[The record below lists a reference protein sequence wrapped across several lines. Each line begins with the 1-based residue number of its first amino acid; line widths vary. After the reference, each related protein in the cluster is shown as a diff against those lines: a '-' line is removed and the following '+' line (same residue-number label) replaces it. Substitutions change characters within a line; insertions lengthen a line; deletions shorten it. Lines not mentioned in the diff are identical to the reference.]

1 MADKAKM
8 YVKIANM
15 ETLKLTCSWERW
27 LQFLKTAARLYKYNF
42 IDQVM
47 IHAQRPDATA
57 CADFELWN
65 KTMRRTV
72 RRGAKGIALVNE
84 TDEGIKLRYV
94 FDVSDTIEHENSRSP
109 QLWEM
114 QDSYEIPV
122 GAMLEQIYGSG
133 GNILEEQFSS
143 VARTV
148 VDSYWAEHEQDFIEA
163 IDGSSLQRCDTFD
176 VGVNFK
182 SIATTS
188 ILYMLMSRCG
198 MELKSNLQSEEFAN
212 IREFDTIDVV
222 KALGIVVSQLAQQ
235 VLRQI
240 EIVIHREKNRERGNL
255 YGRNRVPTERG
266 LSVSQSHSAGATG
279 RPLGQIRPDAQKVF
293 EGASPIDLPEP
304 FVRWDTVSSPNG
316 GGQYGARTFASDVAR
331 NDGEGRGN
339 ARITTGRHAEVGGY
353 REHLQSTNRGNLDDG
368 THLQIS
374 FEDIAEEAENAQ
386 ASSAS
391 SFSGKHS
398 AQTPKS
404 VEHNTTSAM
413 VRLPSD
419 GTAQDGQSQQRDYSF
434 EYQLLDRLRTDCN
447 YFLGSG
453 NRAEKHLWAGS
464 VRSQIAKMR
473 ELYKLLPEK
482 PEWLTAEQIEHYAE
496 EMSPRYEVVVYH
508 PTENSFDEKLD
519 YQTIEEAERIAQ
531 RYLDGTMDGDDL
543 AYGGA
548 AVYDLQSHQLV
559 RSFGHFPQQEPL
571 IITEPTTYAKAEN
584 YRITSE
590 MNLGGPK
597 ARFQSNLEAIKL
609 LKYLEET
616 AGQATPEQQ
625 QVLARYV
632 GWGGLAD
639 AFETSKAS
647 WHKEYEQLKQA
658 LTPEEYMSARAS
670 VLNAHYT
677 SATVIQ
683 AIYAALTHL
692 GFSGGRI
699 LEPACG
705 VGKMFGM
712 LPESMRKS
720 QLFGVELDS
729 ISGRIARQLYPKAE
743 ITVAGFETFDKPE
756 FFDVVIGNVSFGQ
769 YQVDDKSY
777 NKLGFSIHNY
787 FLAKS
792 IDQVHSGGIVA
803 CITSRYTLDAKDSTV
818 RRYLAQRAELL
829 GAIRL
834 PNTAFAVNA
843 GTSVVSD
850 ILFLQKRER
859 ILDVAP
865 EWTQLGRTDDGFL
878 INQYFVDHPE
888 MVLGT
893 PTSENTQYGREEYTV
908 VPNPANSLDLL
919 LADAIQNIQG
929 VFQSDRRD
937 LDVADIG
944 APASSLPASPDVRN
958 YSYTVIHGCLYY
970 RDGDEMRQVDISENN
985 KGRVQGLVAL
995 RDCLRQLISM
1005 QMDASTHESDI
1016 TAQRERLNR
1025 LYDTFLQQYGLI
1037 RDKKN
1042 EKCFEDDSSYP
1053 LLASLEEVDTN
1064 GQLIGKAAI
1073 FSRRTI
1079 KPHEVVTSVGSAS
1092 EALAVSIAEKAMVDM
1107 PYMMQLSGQTEAE
1120 IIEELRGVI
1129 FLNPEYLVDNS
1140 QPRYLTADE
1149 YLSGNVRVK
1158 LRTAQHAAEQNLDY
1172 QINVEA
1178 LKKAQPKDLEAA
1190 EIEVRLGATWI
1201 DKKYVQEFMYETFG
1215 TPSYLKRGIRVN
1227 YSSLTGEWRVEGKS
1241 TVLYNDVLAN
1251 TVFGT
1256 SRVNAYKLLEESLNL
1271 RDIRVYDTLQDP
1283 DGNERRV
1290 LNAKETTLAAQKQQA
1305 IRNAFRDWLWKDP
1318 ARRQTLVAQYNET
1331 WNATRVR
1338 EYDGQHLVFGGI
1350 NAEITL
1356 RPHQLGAIAHIIYGG
1371 NTLLAHEVGAGKT
1384 YEMVAAAMES
1394 KRLGL
1399 CTKSLFVVP
1408 NHLID
1413 QWAAEFLKLYP
1424 AANVL
1429 AAKKKDFEPK
1439 NRKRFCARIATGD
1452 YDAIIIGH
1460 SQFEKIPISQE
1471 RQRRL
1476 LQEQLEEIT
1485 QGIAEAKHNDGEHF
1499 TVKQMER
1506 VKKSLEV
1513 KLRKLQDGKAKDDV
1527 VTFEELGIDRLYVD
1541 EAHHYKNLFLFTKMR
1556 NVAGLSTADAQKSS
1570 DMFAKCRYMD
1580 ELTGN
1585 RGVVFATG
1593 TPVSNSMTEL
1603 YTMQRYLQYDRLQ
1616 ELNLVHFDSWASS
1629 FGETVTALE
1638 LAPEGTGYRARTRFS
1653 KFYNLPE
1660 LMTLFREVADIKT
1673 ADQLDLPTPHCE
1685 YHTVVSQPTENQ
1697 KEMVAA
1703 LSERASAVHS
1713 GSVDPSQD
1721 NMLKITSDG
1730 RKLGLDQRIIN
1741 PLLPDVQDTKVNKCV
1756 ENIVRIWNEGKE
1768 ERLTQLVF
1776 CDISTPKKN
1785 TSKKTEAQL
1794 DETEVIKEISIY
1806 DDIRDKLILQGVPNE
1821 EIAYIHDAN
1830 TEAKKEVLFEKVR
1843 KGEVRVLLGST
1854 QKMGAG
1860 TNVQD
1865 RLIALHDLDCPWRP
1879 GDLAQREGRIVRQG
1893 NRNKVVHV
1901 YRYCTQDTFDAY
1913 LWQTVE
1919 TKQKYISQI
1928 MTSKTPVRACE
1939 DVDDTVLSYAE
1950 IKALCAGD
1958 PRIKE
1963 RMDLDVDI
1971 AKLKM
1976 LRAEHNSKRYRLE
1989 DQLLKY
1995 FPERIGHYERYIAA
2009 LQSDMETAAAHA
2021 HSKDSFAGMML
2032 YGELYKDKESAG
2044 NKLISIIKE
2053 TKSGQLVKVGNY
2065 RGFEISLETDAWK
2078 KESKLTLNNH
2088 AKSLVILGT
2097 DPKGNITR
2105 IDNALAQ
2112 FPQRIEQAQ
2121 AELEN
2126 LRQQKMLAEQE
2137 VRQTWPYDNELE
2149 KKMARLTELDIA
2161 LNMEEKAPRNL
2172 NQILDDVK
2180 HGCKL
2185 GFQHD
2190 VEAEYEL

>member
-1 MADKAKM
+1 MADKAEM

-15 ETLKLTCSWERW
+15 EILKLTCSWELW
-27 LQFLKTAARLYKYNF
+27 TQFLTTAARLYKYDF
-42 IDQVM
+42 ASQVM
-47 IHAQRPDATA
+47 ISAQRPDATA

-65 KTMRRTV
+65 KTMHRTV

-84 TDEGIKLRYV
+84 TDDGIKLRYV
-94 FDVSDTIEHENSRSP
+94 FDVSDTIAHENSRSP

-114 QDSYEIPV
+114 QDNYEIPV
-122 GAMLEQIYGSG
+122 GAMLEQVYGSG
-133 GNILEEQFSS
+133 ENMLEEQLSS

-163 IDGSSLQRCDTFD
+163 VDGSSLQRYDTFD
-176 VGVNFK
+176 IGLNFK
-182 SIATTS
+182 SIATAS
-188 ILYMLMSRCG
+188 VLYMLMSRCG
-198 MELKSNLQSEEFAN
+198 MKPENKFQPAELAG
-212 IREFDTIDVV
+212 IREFDTLGVV

-240 EIVIHREKNRERGNL
+240 EAVIHREENRERGNQH
-255 YGRNRVPTERG
+255 GRNRVYSERG
-266 LSVSQSHSAGATG
+266 VSLSQSHSSGAAE
-279 RPLGQIRPDAQKVF
+279 RPLGQIRADAQKVS
-293 EGASPIDLPEP
+293 EGASPIDLSEP
-304 FVRWDTVSSPNG
+304 FVRRDAVSSPDG
-316 GGQYGARTFASDVAR
+316 GRQYGAQAFASDATR

-339 ARITTGRHAEVGGY
+339 ARIAAGKHAEVGRH

-374 FEDIAEEAENAQ
+374 LEDVVGEAENAQ

-391 SFSGKHS
+391 SF
-398 AQTPKS
+398 
-404 VEHNTTSAM
+404 
-413 VRLPSD
+413 L
-419 GTAQDGQSQQRDYSF
+419 
-434 EYQLLDRLRTDCN
+434 
-447 YFLGSG
+447 
-453 NRAEKHLWAGS
+453 EKIP
-464 VRSQIAKMR
+464 V
-473 ELYKLLPEK
+473 
-482 PEWLTAEQIEHYAE
+482 
-496 EMSPRYEVVVYH
+496 
-508 PTENSFDEKLD
+508 
-519 YQTIEEAERIAQ
+519 
-531 RYLDGTMDGDDL
+531 
-543 AYGGA
+543 
-548 AVYDLQSHQLV
+548 
-559 RSFGHFPQQEPL
+559 
-571 IITEPTTYAKAEN
+571 AEN
-584 YRITSE
+584 YRITNE

-609 LKYLEET
+609 LKSLEET
-616 AGQATPEQQ
+616 AGQAMPEQQ

-639 AFETSKAS
+639 AFEESKAS
-647 WHKEYEQLKQA
+647 WHKEYEQLKQV

-683 AIYAALTHL
+683 SIYVALSHM

-712 LPESMRKS
+712 LPENMRES

-729 ISGRIARQLYPKAE
+729 ISGRIARQLYPKAK
-743 ITVAGFETFDKPE
+743 ITVAGFETFNKPN
-756 FFDVVIGNVSFGQ
+756 FFDVVIGNVPFGQ

-792 IDQVHSGGIVA
+792 IDQVHPGGIVA
-803 CITSRYTLDAKDSTV
+803 CVTSRYTLDAKDSTV

-834 PNTAFAVNA
+834 PNTAFVANA

-859 ILDVAP
+859 VIDVAP
-865 EWTQLGRTDDGFL
+865 EWTQLGHSEDGFL

-888 MVLGT
+888 MVLGIQ
-893 PTSENTQYGREEYTV
+893 TSSNTQYGRQEYTV
-908 VPNPANSLDLL
+908 APSTTNSLDVLL
-919 LADAIQNIQG
+919 TDAIQNIQG
-929 VFQSDRRD
+929 IFQADRLELNVD
-937 LDVADIG
+937 DIE
-944 APASSLPASPDVRN
+944 APISSLPASPDVRN
-958 YSYTVIHGCLYY
+958 YSYTMIHGCLYY
-970 RDGDEMRQVDISENN
+970 RVGDEMNRVDISESN
-985 KGRVQGLVAL
+985 KGRVQGLIAL
-995 RDCLRQLISM
+995 RDCLRQLIRM
-1005 QMDASTHESDI
+1005 QMDVSTPESDM
-1016 TAQRERLNR
+1016 TAQREQLNQ
-1025 LYDTFLQQYGLI
+1025 LYDTFSRQYGLI

-1064 GQLIGKAAI
+1064 GQLVGKATI

-1079 KPHEVVTSVGSAS
+1079 KPHEAVTSVGTAS
-1092 EALAVSIAEKAMVDM
+1092 EALAVSIAEKARVDM

-1201 DKKYVQEFMYETFG
+1201 DKKYIQEFMYETFG
-1215 TPSYLKRGIRVN
+1215 TPSYLKRGIKVN
-1227 YSSLTGEWRVEGKS
+1227 YSSLTGEWRIEGKS
-1241 TVLYNDVLAN
+1241 VVSYNDVLAN
-1251 TVFGT
+1251 TVYGT
-1256 SRVNAYKLLEESLNL
+1256 SRVNAYRLLEESLNL

-1283 DGNERRV
+1283 DGHERRV

-1305 IRNAFRDWLWKDP
+1305 IRNTFRDWLWKDP

-1350 NAEITL
+1350 NTEITL

-1452 YDAIIIGH
+1452 YDAVIIGH

-1471 RQRRL
+1471 RQRQL
-1476 LQEQLEEIT
+1476 LQNQLVEIT
-1485 QGIAEAKHNDGEHF
+1485 QGIEEAKRNDSEHF

-1513 KLRKLQDGKAKDDV
+1513 KLQKLQDGKVKDDV
-1527 VTFEELGIDRLYVD
+1527 VTFEELGVDRLYVD
-1541 EAHHYKNLFLFTKMR
+1541 EAHHYKNLFLYTKMR
-1556 NVAGLSTADAQKSS
+1556 NVAGLSTTDAQKSS

-1616 ELNLVHFDSWASS
+1616 DLNLAHFDSWASS

-1660 LMTLFREVADIKT
+1660 LMGLFREVADIKT

-1697 KEMVAA
+1697 KEMVTA

-1713 GSVDPSQD
+1713 GNIDP
-1721 NMLKITSDG
+1721 
-1730 RKLGLDQRIIN
+1730 
-1741 PLLPDVQDTKVNKCV
+1741 
-1756 ENIVRIWNEGKE
+1756 
-1768 ERLTQLVF
+1768 
-1776 CDISTPKKN
+1776 
-1785 TSKKTEAQL
+1785 
-1794 DETEVIKEISIY
+1794 
-1806 DDIRDKLILQGVPNE
+1806 
-1821 EIAYIHDAN
+1821 
-1830 TEAKKEVLFEKVR
+1830 
-1843 KGEVRVLLGST
+1843 
-1854 QKMGAG
+1854 
-1860 TNVQD
+1860 
-1865 RLIALHDLDCPWRP
+1865 
-1879 GDLAQREGRIVRQG
+1879 
-1893 NRNKVVHV
+1893 
-1901 YRYCTQDTFDAY
+1901 
-1913 LWQTVE
+1913 
-1919 TKQKYISQI
+1919 
-1928 MTSKTPVRACE
+1928 
-1939 DVDDTVLSYAE
+1939 
-1950 IKALCAGD
+1950 
-1958 PRIKE
+1958 
-1963 RMDLDVDI
+1963 
-1971 AKLKM
+1971 
-1976 LRAEHNSKRYRLE
+1976 
-1989 DQLLKY
+1989 
-1995 FPERIGHYERYIAA
+1995 
-2009 LQSDMETAAAHA
+2009 
-2021 HSKDSFAGMML
+2021 
-2032 YGELYKDKESAG
+2032 
-2044 NKLISIIKE
+2044 
-2053 TKSGQLVKVGNY
+2053 
-2065 RGFEISLETDAWK
+2065 
-2078 KESKLTLNNH
+2078 
-2088 AKSLVILGT
+2088 
-2097 DPKGNITR
+2097 
-2105 IDNALAQ
+2105 
-2112 FPQRIEQAQ
+2112 
-2121 AELEN
+2121 
-2126 LRQQKMLAEQE
+2126 
-2137 VRQTWPYDNELE
+2137 
-2149 KKMARLTELDIA
+2149 
-2161 LNMEEKAPRNL
+2161 
-2172 NQILDDVK
+2172 
-2180 HGCKL
+2180 
-2185 GFQHD
+2185 
-2190 VEAEYEL
+2190 